1 MKAYPE
7 LLPFKEAVEFFAAK
21 GLAVSPDSWRDVW
34 ASEHIHAF
42 TVARVTVVDVLED
55 IRKAVGKAVADGTSI
70 QLFKSELSRLLTKKG
85 WFAEEP
91 DKDRRTLTPW
101 RLETIYRTNLQSAY
115 QAGRFK
121 QLIETAHVRPFW
133 MYDAVRDHRTRP
145 FHAALHGKV
154 YRFDHPFWNTWYPPN
169 GFNCRC
175 TVRSLSEARFE
186 RMKQPLEDKM
196 PPYGP
201 DPGFD
206 FNPGM
211 VRWQPDLSRYSPE
224 ARGLITRDMIARP
237 WNIPSL
243 AEDLTRLRDGYGQTG
258 IVASDKPLTIKS
270 LAEEAITGWSNP
282 KTGEIALPGEVYER
296 IRWILSNGAIRTEW
310 DTDAFR
316 LLVHEF
322 GHHLGRPVELA
333 RYNADPDYSA
343 LKEAVNDLWARHH
356 VPETAR
362 ALNLESKL
370 SAFTESRDWAPSTYG
385 AWVEH
390 LRAVLRK
397 LGFDEAEEKRFI
409 TELNLSEKPENL
421 SDRLW
426 TLVRQ
431 KKPNIAAD
439 RPFGE
444 VIRLFWLWERLMDE
458 L

>member
-7 LLPFKEAVEFFAAK
+7 RLTFKEAVEFFEAK
-21 GLAVSPDSWRDVW
+21 GLVVSPDSWRDVW
-34 ASEHIHAF
+34 ASAHVHAF
-42 TVARVTVVDVLED
+42 TVARVTAVDVLED
-55 IRKAVGKAVADGTSI
+55 IRKAVGKAVAEGTS
-70 QLFKSELSRLLTKKG
+70 LDELKSRLSGLLAKKG
-85 WFAEEP
+85 WFSEEA
-91 DKDRRTLTPW
+91 DKDRRALTPW

-121 QLIETAHVRPFW
+121 QLLEAAHVRPFW

-145 FHAALHGKV
+145 FHAALHGKI

-186 RMKQPLEDKM
+186 RMKRPLEDTS

-211 VRWQPDLSRYSPE
+211 VRWQPDLAKYGPE
-224 ARGLITRDMIARP
+224 ARELITRDMIARP

-243 AEDLTRLRDGYGQTG
+243 AEDLTRLRDGFGQTG
-258 IVASDKPLTIKS
+258 PVASGEPLTIKA
-270 LAEEAITGWSNP
+270 LTGETVTGWSNP
-282 KTGEIALPGEVYER
+282 RTGEIALPETVYDR
-296 IRWILSNGAIRTEW
+296 VRWILGNGAIRTEW
-310 DTDAFR
+310 DVDAFR

-322 GHHLGRPVELA
+322 GHHLGRPVDLA
-333 RYNADPDYSA
+333 RYNTDPNYST
-343 LKEAVNDLWARHH
+343 LKEAVNDLWARHY
-356 VPETAR
+356 VPEAAR
-362 ALNLESKL
+362 VLNLESDL
-370 SAFTESRDWAPSTYG
+370 SAFTESRSWAPATYG
-385 AWVEH
+385 AWVER

-397 LGFDEAEEKRFI
+397 LGIDEAEERRLV
-409 TELNLSEKPENL
+409 TELNLSEDPENL
-421 SDRLW
+421 SDRFW
-426 TLVRQ
+426 SLVRR
-431 KKPNIAAD
+431 KNPGIAAD

-444 VIRLFWLWERLMDE
+444 VIRQFWLWEQLMEE